1 MIVHWIHTSD
11 VHGHLDALQSIE
23 NHVNGL
29 REKYGT
35 QCVMLTD
42 GGDSLQGTPQVYYH
56 NYIDT
61 HSPHVVAETIDR
73 MRYDCVAVGNHDIE
87 AGHEVYDRV
96 KGAMQSPFLCANIR
110 HAADGTPYFHPY
122 TIIEKAGM
130 RIAVLSLTTPDTIK
144 WISPSQYEGMEF
156 VGVEESA
163 RQWIAYIKEHEHY
176 DMLVGIFPS
185 NFAMPFVDANMLQII
200 VVALFFATSIIMIG
214 GETGNRL
221 AAGVRLMDTLCV
233 TTLGTIMK
241 LSPVGVFCL
250 MCPTVAA
257 NGVAVLGS
265 LAAVI
270 CVMYACYAA
279 HLALFDPLFVAI
291 FAGMSPVRFLREMVP
306 AIAFSFSS
314 SSSVG
319 TLPVN
324 LACVHRLG
332 VPDEISSF
340 VLPLGATINMNGTVI
355 YHGVCSVFIA
365 ACYGIDLTFG
375 QIVSIVVTSTLASIG
390 TAGVPGA
397 GIVMLSMVLSA
408 AGLPLEG
415 IALVAGVDRIFDMGR
430 TVLNITG
437 DAATAVV
444 IAHGGKNRIRG

>member
-1 MIVHWIHTSD
+1 MKTRFHPSFTTQIILAMALSIVA
-11 VHGHLDALQSIE
+11 GLALQFGGHADWAAKFIAPVGTVFLNLIKFIVCPLVLFS
-23 NHVNGL
+23 VMSGVVSMDDVKKVGL
-29 REKYGT
+29 LGFKTVMIFLGT
-35 QCVMLTD
+35 T
-42 GGDSLQGTPQVYYH
+42 
-56 NYIDT
+56 
-61 HSPHVVAETIDR
+61 VVAVSFALA
-73 MRYDCVAVGNHDIE
+73 VAFLSKGIFPVLEHSE
-87 AGHEVYDRV
+87 ATV
-96 KGAMQSPFLCANIR
+96 P
-110 HAADGTPYFHPY
+110 AAAAT
-122 TIIEKAGM
+122 AG
-130 RIAVLSLTTPDTIK
+130 LSL
-144 WISPSQYEGMEF
+144 G
-156 VGVEESA
+156 
-163 RQWIAYIKEHEHY
+163 

-221 AAGVRLMDTLCV
+221 AAGVRLVDTLCV

-444 IAHGGKNRIRG
+444 IAHGGKNRIRR